1 MQATNI
7 DRCIDQLEGNLI
19 SSKYMVGRMIDE
31 GSFGQVY
38 KIVDIADQSRP
49 LVMKVCPD
57 YKVFGHEINTM
68 KRVHK
73 KQ

>member
-19 SSKYMVGRMIDE
+19 SNKYMVGRMIDE

-38 KIVDIADQSRP
+38 KIVDIAD
-49 LVMKVCPD
+49 
-57 YKVFGHEINTM
+57 
-68 KRVHK
+68 
-73 KQ
+73 